1 MKALL
6 LYPDREWTR
15 PEMYFDEKNITRDLG
30 LNLLYSVAGK
40 KVLYEN
46 GQVRK
51 VSDADGFITDVMHKV
66 MMTPLGTEREIRY
79 RQHVI
84 ADCIE
89 NEALIRSLYELS
101 ENMLL
106 EWEKLG
112 RYVNGRNAGRDNA
125 SKLITRVYEF
135 RLFLGTLGSLRAL
148 LNEYRDKVQSEGLG
162 SLCDRFT
169 EEFPTE
175 WEAELSE
182 LSSRIAFYV
191 DDDATDDTRATIR
204 VPRIVLGCGLG
215 SDLRFQDFRLESIE
229 TINRKYR
236 NPKGTISRIQGY
248 LDSFT
253 PDSVSCDAT
262 PQARKQTAALEYA
275 VVKYIMSY
283 TEPFLQAFE
292 NFFDA
297 LHFQTAFYVGA
308 VNLIHHIHR
317 FELDY
322 CYPDVGT
329 QDGLSFDNLKE
340 FVMCLGQ
347 RITAVGNSCEMK
359 HKMLIIVTGANQGGK
374 STFLRSIGIA
384 QVMMQCGLMV
394 VAERYESG
402 IFPSL
407 FMHFTRRE
415 DSQMNSGRL
424 DEELRRMDQIIRNL
438 GPDSLILL
446 NESFATT
453 TEKDG
458 SEICYDII
466 RALTEAGVK
475 ILSVTHLLSFAQ
487 KIYAE
492 ASAREQEGTDSGVA
506 FLSAERKEDGSRTYK
521 MIQSVPE
528 LTSFGLDLYE
538 KIIEEG
544 NNG

>member
-6 LYPDREWTR
+6 LYPDREWTK

-30 LNLLYSVAGK
+30 LNLLYLVAGK

-46 GQVRK
+46 GQVK
-51 VSDADGFITDVMHKV
+51 KISDADEFITDVMHKV

-79 RQHVI
+79 RQQLI

-89 NEALIRSLYELS
+89 NESLIRSLYELS
-101 ENMLL
+101 ENLL
-106 EWEKLG
+106 REWEKLG

-135 RLFLGTLGSLRAL
+135 RLFLGTLRELRTL
-148 LNEYRDKVQSEGLG
+148 LNEYRDKVQSEGFIN
-162 SLCDRFT
+162 LCNRFN
-169 EEFPTE
+169 EKFPVE
-175 WEAELSE
+175 LEAELSE

-191 DDDATDDTRATIR
+191 DDDAADDTRATVR
-204 VPRIVLGCGLG
+204 VPKIVLGCGLG

-229 TINRKYR
+229 TVNRKYR
-236 NPKGTISRIQGY
+236 NPKGAVSRIQGY

-262 PQARKQTAALEYA
+262 PQSRKQTAALEYA
-275 VVKYIMSY
+275 VVKYSMSY
-283 TEPFLQAFE
+283 AEPFLQEFE

-297 LHFQTAFYVGA
+297 LHFQTAFYMGT

-322 CYPDVGT
+322 CFPDVGA

-347 RITAVGNSCEMK
+347 RITAVGNSCEMN
-359 HKMLIIVTGANQGGK
+359 HKMLIIITGANQGGK

-384 QVMMQCGLMV
+384 QVMMQCGMMV

-424 DEELRRMDQIIRNL
+424 DEELRRMDQIVRNL

-466 RALTEAGVK
+466 QALTEAGVK

-492 ASAREQEGTDSGVA
+492 ASEREGTDSSVA
-506 FLSAERKEDGSRTYK
+506 FLSAERKENGSRTYK

-544 NNG
+544 NNR